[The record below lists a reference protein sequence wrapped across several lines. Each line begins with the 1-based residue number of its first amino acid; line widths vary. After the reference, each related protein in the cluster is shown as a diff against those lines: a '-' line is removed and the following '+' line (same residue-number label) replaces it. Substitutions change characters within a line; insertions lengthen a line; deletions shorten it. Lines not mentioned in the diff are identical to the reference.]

1 MEKRVKKIVRTL
13 SFLLGLFS
21 IGVLIGGCS
30 HLREDVVALSITKD
44 CPVYHDNNLLAKVD
58 LIDSKT
64 PTHELQC
71 LLACLRTTSNTS
83 ILQSHFPSRICILLA
98 EREDDQE
105 TQEKFAAEGVYF
117 AEQAISMG
125 AKEDGRV
132 HYYWAVNMGLAIR
145 RQYALALKTLKPLVE
160 KLESAQQKV
169 PNEELGGPGRV
180 LGMLY
185 LKAPP
190 WPQNVGD
197 YDKAFTLLK
206 QTVEKFP
213 EHPLNHLFYAKALWD
228 INDSDSIEEIRSEL
242 EKTREQLKE
251 ERWGFAKS
259 IWVKELDEF
268 EKELPLPNS

>member
-1 MEKRVKKIVRTL
+1 MKYL
-13 SFLLGLFS
+13 SFVLGLFS
-21 IGVLIGGCS
+21 IGVFIGGCS
-30 HLREDVVALSITKD
+30 HLAKDVVVLSMTKD
-44 CPVYHDNNLLAKVD
+44 CPVYHDNDWLAKAG
-58 LIDSKT
+58 LIDSQT

-71 LLACLRTTSNTS
+71 WLAYLRTTSDTA

-105 TQEKFAAEGVYF
+105 TQEKFAAEGVHF

-145 RQYALALKTLKPLVE
+145 RHYALALKNLKPLAE

-169 PNEELGGPGRV
+169 PTEEWGGPGRV

-190 WPQNVGD
+190 WPQNIGD
-197 YDKAFTLLK
+197 YDKAFAVLK
-206 QTVEKFP
+206 QTVERFP
-213 EHPLNHLFYAKALWD
+213 QHPLNHLFYAKALWD
-228 INDSDSIEEIRSEL
+228 INESDSIEEIRREL
-242 EKTREQLKE
+242 GKTREWLKE
-251 ERWGFAKS
+251 ERWGFAKRF
-259 IWVKELDEF
+259 WVKELEEF
-268 EKELPLPNS
+268 EKKLPTP